1 MNPTARKYIDLFRAV
16 KVASAAT
23 VDAQGRP
30 QSRIISVMLA
40 LDEGMVIV
48 TSRGKPFWKQ
58 LTESGRVALSAMCP
72 ECQSLKFTGSVR
84 RMEDSRAW
92 VDEVFLHN
100 PGMNEVYPGQ
110 SRYALDAF
118 LIYEGEGEW
127 FDLLH
132 HPISRKRFAYGGA
145 EMELVG
151 FSILET
157 CTGCGAC
164 ASVCPQQ
171 CITPGTPYQIAQ
183 MHCLQCGLCTEHCPA
198 EAIARLH
205 A

>member
-30 QSRIISVMLA
+30 QSRIINVMLA

-132 HPISRKRFAYGGA
+132 HPISRKRFAYGGT

-164 ASVCPQQ
+164 AWVCPQQ
-171 CITPGTPYQIAQ
+171 CIMPGTPYQIAQ
-183 MHCLQCGLCTEHCPA
+183 MHCLQCVLCTEHCPA
-198 EAIARLH
+198 EAIVLLTA
-205 A
+205 

>member
-30 QSRIISVMLA
+30 QSRIINVMLA

-58 LTESGRVALSAMCP
+58 LTESGLVALSAMCP

-118 LIYEGEGEW
+118 LIYEGGGEW

-132 HPISRKRFAYGGA
+132 HPISRKRFAYGGT

-157 CTGCGAC
+157 CTWEIP
-164 ASVCPQQ
+164 S
-171 CITPGTPYQIAQ
+171 
-183 MHCLQCGLCTEHCPA
+183 LS
-198 EAIARLH
+198 AI
-205 A
+205 

>member
-30 QSRIISVMLA
+30 QSRIINVMLA

-100 PGMNEVYPGQ
+100 PGQ

-132 HPISRKRFAYGGA
+132 HPISRKRFAYGGT

-171 CITPGTPYQIAQ
+171 CIMPGTPYQIAQ

-198 EAIARLH
+198 EAIVRLH

>member
-30 QSRIISVMLA
+30 QSRIINVMLA

-58 LTESGRVALSAMCP
+58 LTESGLVALSAMCP

-118 LIYEGEGEW
+118 LIYEGGGEW

-132 HPISRKRFAYGGA
+132 HPICLWRHGDG
-145 EMELVG
+145 
-151 FSILET
+151 
-157 CTGCGAC
+157 TGRIFHSGNLHRLRRMCFGLPA
-164 ASVCPQQ
+164 AVHYARHTLSDRPDALPAVRAVHRAL
-171 CITPGTPYQIAQ
+171 PG
-183 MHCLQCGLCTEHCPA
+183 
-198 EAIARLH
+198 
-205 A
+205 

>member
-1 MNPTARKYIDLFRAV
+1 M
-16 KVASAAT
+16 
-23 VDAQGRP
+23 DAQGRP
-30 QSRIISVMLA
+30 QSRIINVMLA

-58 LTESGRVALSAMCP
+58 LTESGLVALSAMCP

-118 LIYEGEGEW
+118 LIYEGGANGLTCCTIR
-127 FDLLH
+127 F
-132 HPISRKRFAYGGA
+132 PCKRFAYGGT

-164 ASVCPQQ
+164 FESARSS
-171 CITPGTPYQIAQ
+171 A
-183 MHCLQCGLCTEHCPA
+183 LCPA
-198 EAIARLH
+198 HPIRSPRCTACSAGCAPSIARLRPSV
-205 A
+205 AARIT

>member
-1 MNPTARKYIDLFRAV
+1 MNPTARKYVDLFRAV

-23 VDAQGRP
+23 VYAQGRP
-30 QSRIISVMLA
+30 QSRIINVMLA

-100 PGMNEVYPGQ
+100 
-110 SRYALDAF
+110 
-118 LIYEGEGEW
+118 
-127 FDLLH
+127 
-132 HPISRKRFAYGGA
+132 KRFAYGGT

-171 CITPGTPYQIAQ
+171 CIMPGTPYQIAQ

-198 EAIARLH
+198 EAIVRLH

>member
-1 MNPTARKYIDLFRAV
+1 MRRDY
-16 KVASAAT
+16 
-23 VDAQGRP
+23 
-30 QSRIISVMLA
+30 
-40 LDEGMVIV
+40 EGMVIV

-132 HPISRKRFAYGGA
+132 HPISRKRFAYGGT

-171 CITPGTPYQIAQ
+171 CIMPGTPYQIAQ

-198 EAIARLH
+198 EAIVRLH

>member
-30 QSRIISVMLA
+30 QSRIINVMLA

-110 SRYALDAF
+110 SRNALDAF

-132 HPISRKRFAYGGA
+132 HPISRKRFAYGGT

-171 CITPGTPYQIAQ
+171 CIMPGTPYQIAQ

-198 EAIARLH
+198 EAIVRLH